1 MHGRIDRLPPFYDR
15 RLALPAVF
23 FDGWEGPPAALQ
35 IALDEA
41 TPERIRKS
49 RSWPK
54 TPAQMGNRIKR
65 AKPLLE
71 HKGFTVERR
80 HSGTRTIII
89 VPPRQRDNEAR

>member
-1 MHGRIDRLPPFYDR
+1 V
-15 RLALPAVF
+15 AVAIKDF
-23 FDGWEGPPAALQ
+23 IIPKYPDGWEGAPAALQ
-35 IALDEA
+35 IELDEA

-54 TPAQMGNRIKR
+54 TPAQLGNRIKR

-80 HSGTRTIII
+80 HSGTRSIII
-89 VPPRQRDNEAR
+89 VPPRTQPGGSTS